1 MDSGSSSR
9 RSQTTRAANHL
20 LQGMTVTQS
29 RQRRERRQQNYGY
42 SRRQKS
48 SQGFD
53 RGSFLRANYRF
64 GVLANSSN
72 TAEEDGGLVEWDDV
86 IILEMTA
93 STVPRCPISL
103 EQVELPYITPCGHVF
118 SLVSVVTHMLCT
130 TPQEHGDVMR
140 GTSPCPLC
148 GVDMSMKEIR
158 PIQIRLVDKEASLGG
173 KEAVEFWLV
182 GKRRNSVEVMPVHS
196 CDTVDT
202 GCYPVAMPRFCR
214 KMIVENPLDLWLYI
228 VRKLAEMAECV
239 RLEGGQEAEYLLPG
253 HLASIQVVMGHCRM
267 MSEKE
272 VGEKGW
278 VEALETCVAA
288 TMKASQQ
295 AEEDRQRMKQLDEEF
310 PSLHV
315 SHIASSH
322 RNSSQCDDKTNE
334 KKKTN
339 MVVRCSVPDKLLSQG
354 TEGMSRDDERVYLYQ
369 KSDGQWIFLNTL
381 NMKMLHRWKEGY
393 QDLPGSIQACVLEV
407 ERFTQTEQMQKRLRV
422 FSHIP
427 VSATFY
433 LCEVDLSDIIPS
445 DVMAEFQ
452 DELLKRKEKR
462 ILAEKQRAR
471 LEKRERKKKTAEKE
485 QLPFRIEDMPRLT
498 GDSDD
503 QGHDIFVD
511 EDTNDDVGPPGIN
524 YAKIAELGFAATG
537 PTLGGSTEMASASP
551 SLGNAPAWVS
561 LGSSASTE
569 ELQTDPPLPE
579 TAKPGSRKKKGTKQL
594 LFSTSQRQY

>member
-1 MDSGSSSR
+1 MDSASSSR

-29 RQRRERRQQNYGY
+29 GKRRERRQQNYGY

-64 GVLANSSN
+64 GVLVNSSN
-72 TAEEDGGLVEWDDV
+72 TAQEENGGLLEWEDV

-93 STVPRCPISL
+93 STMPHCPISL
-103 EQVELPYITPCGHVF
+103 EEVELPYITPCGHVF
-118 SLVSVVTHMLCT
+118 SLVSVVTHMLCAT
-130 TPQEHGDVMR
+130 SREYDDVMR

-158 PIQIRLVDKEASLGG
+158 PIQIRVVDKEAGLDG
-173 KEAVEFWLV
+173 KGAVESFWLV
-182 GKRRNSVEVMPVHS
+182 GRRRNSSEVMPVHS
-196 CDTVDT
+196 CDAVDT
-202 GCYPVAMPRFCR
+202 GCYPVSMPRFCR
-214 KMIVENPLDLWLYI
+214 TMVVENPLDLWLYI
-228 VRKLAEMAECV
+228 VRRLAEMSECV

-253 HLASIQVVMGHCRM
+253 HLASIQVVMGHCRIM
-267 MSEKE
+267 CERTSHEM
-272 VGEKGW
+272 GW
-278 VEALETCVAA
+278 IEALEQCVAE

-295 AEEDRQRMKQLDEEF
+295 AEEDRQRMKHLDEEF

-315 SHIASSH
+315 SHIESSS
-322 RNSSQCDDKTNE
+322 RKRDSKMNE
-334 KKKTN
+334 KKTTN
-339 MVVRCSVPDKLLSQG
+339 VIVRCSVPDHLLSQD
-354 TEGMSRDDERVYLYQ
+354 MPRDDDEMVYLYQ

-381 NMKMLHRWKEGY
+381 NMKILHRWKEGY
-393 QDLPGSIQACVLEV
+393 QELPKSIQAHVLEV
-407 ERFTQTEQMQKRLRV
+407 ERYTQTEQMQKRLRV

-433 LCEVDLSDIIPS
+433 LCEVDLSDIIPA
-445 DVMAEFQ
+445 DIMVEFQ

-471 LEKRERKKKTAEKE
+471 LEKRDRRKKTVESE
-485 QLPFRIEDMPRLT
+485 RLPFRIEDMPRLT
-498 GDSDD
+498 GGSDD
-503 QGHDIFVD
+503 DDQAHHIFGD
-511 EDTNDDVGPPGIN
+511 DTNTDAGQPGIN

-537 PTLGGSTEMASASP
+537 PSLGGSGEEMPSTSP
-551 SLGNAPAWVS
+551 PLGHAPAWVS
-561 LGSSASTE
+561 ISSGASTE
-569 ELQTDPPLPE
+569 RLQTDPPLPE
-579 TAKPGSRKKKGTKQL
+579 ISKPGSRKKKGTKQL